1 LEMEGRIQ
9 AKCREND
16 RTCEKAVRAGD
27 GRCRVIIWNRES
39 ADNHLKRVK
48 LRMQEP
54 TVKRHVA
61 ICARRVCPQN
71 QGEIAKVGVPLQVV
85 PVSYRHGYRWL
96 ATVLC
101 GRKYETPA
109 ARRSGGGES
118 DQKIKEQDRHSSAF
132 PDKMVWV
139 IQEELTPS
147 RGKRET
153 IKTVIENKVYI
164 VL

>member
-1 LEMEGRIQ
+1 MEARIQ

-118 DQKIKEQDRHSSAF
+118 AQKIKEQDQHSSAF
-132 PDKMVWV
+132 PDRWFGSYKRNSRH
-139 IQEELTPS
+139 QGE
-147 RGKRET
+147 RGKRS
-153 IKTVIENKVYI
+153 KQS
-164 VL
+164 